1 MRTGRRERRAV
12 REGGGWCGS
21 GAERRGAVLD
31 AMRDRVEGGVVF
43 VQETC
48 SESSGGVW
56 RGRVMMR

>member
-1 MRTGRRERRAV
+1 M
-12 REGGGWCGS
+12 
-21 GAERRGAVLD
+21 D
-31 AMRDRVEGGVVF
+31 AMRDTVEGGVVF

>member
-1 MRTGRRERRAV
+1 MRTDRRERRAV
-12 REGGGWCGS
+12 REGGGCCGS

-31 AMRDRVEGGVVF
+31 AMRDTVEGGVVF